1 MLRVTN
7 QVIITLESLT
17 MEYRLKRVCIDD
29 VDVVFV
35 CDGWSNNQISKE
47 VTSVKYRHAKIYGPT
62 KID

>member
-17 MEYRLKRVCIDD
+17 MEYRLKRVCIGD

-35 CDGWSNNQISKE
+35 CDGWSNNQIPKE
-47 VTSVKYRHAKIYGPT
+47 VTSGYAKIYGPT